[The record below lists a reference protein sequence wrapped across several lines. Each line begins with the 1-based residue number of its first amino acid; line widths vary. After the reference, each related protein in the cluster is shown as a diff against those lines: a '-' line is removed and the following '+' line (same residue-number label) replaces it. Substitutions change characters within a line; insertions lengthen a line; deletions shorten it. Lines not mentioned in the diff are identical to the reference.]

1 MTQLYAFRGLAL
13 ATLLAF
19 SVSGL
24 AFQPGQAQS
33 GLNLSDGAPV
43 DVHSVPQSF
52 SKLANRMMPAVV
64 SITTSQTVAT
74 GLPRFDSDNPLG
86 QFNPFFN
93 RGDEDGFRRQG
104 ALGSGFVISSDGL
117 IITNNHVIESADEI
131 EVVFSDGITRRAALI
146 GRDEDT
152 DLAVLKVETETDL
165 PYVVLADSDKAQVG
179 DWVMAI
185 GNPLGFQG
193 SVSVG
198 VVSALERDI
207 QSGRYDTYIQT
218 DAAINRG
225 NSGGPL
231 FTLAGEVLGVNTAI
245 ISPSGGS
252 IGIGFSI
259 PSNLVRQITGQI
271 IEFGTPRRGWLG
283 VNVDPIT
290 DTLAKAYR
298 LDKKTGVVI
307 TRIIEDGPA
316 QAANLE
322 VGDVL
327 LSFDDR
333 EIKNVR
339 GLTRVVADTE
349 IGKTVRVATVRD
361 GRKRSVDV
369 TLGELERDEDEDED
383 KKLDLPDGGLANNSV
398 GLQTGRL
405 EDGARR
411 TYAIPSDVTGALV
424 LSVSPRGPS
433 FGQIRK
439 GDVIIEAAFETIT
452 SAPEF
457 ERALKEAEKT
467 PDIPLL
473 LRIKREGRDIFIGI
487 ELDV

>member
-1 MTQLYAFRGLAL
+1 MHMWSSFRGIAIAAL
-13 ATLLAF
+13 L
-19 SVSGL
+19 GL
-24 AFQPGQAQS
+24 AVTHTGHAQT
-33 GLNLSDGAPV
+33 GLNLSDGPEV

-52 SKLANRMMPAVV
+52 SKLADRMMPAVV
-64 SITTSQTVAT
+64 SITTSQTVAS
-74 GLPRFDSDNPLG
+74 GLPRFDSENPLG

-104 ALGSGFVISSDGL
+104 ALGSGFVISEDGL

-131 EVVFSDGITRRAALI
+131 EAVFSDGTTRRAVLI
-146 GRDEDT
+146 GRDKDT
-152 DLAVLKVETETDL
+152 DLAVLKVEADAKL
-165 PYVVLADSDKAQVG
+165 PFVELADSDEAEVG

-259 PSNLVRQITGQI
+259 PANLVKQITGQI
-271 IEFGTPRRGWLG
+271 IEFGAPRRGWLG
-283 VNVDPIT
+283 VNVDPVT
-290 DTLAKAYR
+290 DEIAEAYG
-298 LDKKTGVVI
+298 LDETTGVVV
-307 TRIIEDGPA
+307 TRIVEDGPA
-316 QAANLE
+316 ETARLE
-322 VGDVL
+322 VGDIL
-327 LSFDDR
+327 LSFEGR
-333 EIKNVR
+333 EVESVR

-349 IGKTVRVATVRD
+349 IGKRVSVATVRD
-361 GRKRSVDV
+361 GRRRAVDV
-369 TLGELERDEDEDED
+369 TLGELEREEDDEEKPE
-383 KKLDLPDGGLANNSV
+383 LPDGGLANNSV
-398 GLQTGRL
+398 GLHTGKI

-411 TYAIPSDVTGALV
+411 NYSIPSDVTGALV
-424 LSVSPRGPS
+424 LSVAPRGPS

-439 GDVIIEAAFETIT
+439 GDVIIEAAFETIA
-452 SAPEF
+452 SARDF
-457 ERALKEAEKT
+457 ERALDKAEET
-467 PDIPLL
+467 PDKPLL
-473 LRIKREGRDIFIGI
+473 LRVKRRGRNIFIGI
-487 ELDV
+487 KLET

>member
-1 MTQLYAFRGLAL
+1 MYIWSSFRGIAI
-13 ATLLAF
+13 AMLL
-19 SVSGL
+19 GL
-24 AFQPGQAQS
+24 AVTNGGYAQT
-33 GLNLSDGAPV
+33 GLNLSDGPDV

-52 SKLANRMMPAVV
+52 SKLAVRMMPAVV
-64 SITTSQTVAT
+64 SITTSQTVASS
-74 GLPRFDSDNPLG
+74 LPRFDSENPLG

-93 RGDEDGFRRQG
+93 RGDEEGFRRQG
-104 ALGSGFVISSDGL
+104 ALGSGFVISAEGL

-131 EVVFSDGITRRAALI
+131 EAVFSDGVTRRAVLI
-146 GRDEDT
+146 GRDKDT
-152 DLAVLKVETETDL
+152 DLAVLKVESDTPL
-165 PYVVLADSDKAQVG
+165 PFVELADSDEAEVG

-259 PSNLVRQITGQI
+259 PANLVKQITGQI
-271 IEFGTPRRGWLG
+271 IEYGTPRRGWLG
-283 VNVDPIT
+283 VNVDPVT
-290 DTLAKAYR
+290 DEIAQAYG
-298 LDKKTGVVI
+298 LDKTTGVVV
-307 TRIIEDGPA
+307 TRIVEEGPA
-316 QAANLE
+316 AAARLE
-322 VGDVL
+322 VGDLL
-327 LSFDDR
+327 LSFDGR
-333 EIKNVR
+333 EIESVR

-349 IGKTVRVATVRD
+349 IGKKVSVATVRD
-361 GRKRSVDV
+361 GRTRAVDV
-369 TLGELERDEDEDED
+369 TLGELEREEDDEE
-383 KKLDLPDGGLANNSV
+383 KPDLPDGGLANNSV
-398 GLQTGRL
+398 GLHTGKI

-411 TYAIPSDVTGALV
+411 NYAIPSDVTGALV
-424 LSVSPRGPS
+424 LSVAPRGPS

-439 GDVIIEAAFETIT
+439 GDVIIAAGFETIR
-452 SAPEF
+452 SARDF
-457 ERALKEAEKT
+457 ERALDRAEEM
-467 PDIPLL
+467 PDKPLL
-473 LRIKREGRDIFIGI
+473 LRVKRRGRDIFIGI
-487 ELDV
+487 KLDV

>member
-1 MTQLYAFRGLAL
+1 MLNSLRGIAIAALFGLA
-13 ATLLAF
+13 ATGSAHGPAF
-19 SVSGL
+19 
-24 AFQPGQAQS
+24 AQA
-33 GLNLSDGAPV
+33 GLNLSDGPEV

-104 ALGSGFVISSDGL
+104 ALGSGFVISNDGL

-131 EVVFSDGITRRAALI
+131 EAVFSDGTTRRAVLI
-146 GRDEDT
+146 GRDADT
-152 DLAVLKVETETDL
+152 DLAVLKVESETPL
-165 PYVVLADSDKAQVG
+165 PFVELANSDQAEVG

-259 PSNLVRQITGQI
+259 PSNLVKQITDQI
-271 IEFGTPRRGWLG
+271 VEYGAPRRGWLG
-283 VNVDPIT
+283 VNVDAVT
-290 DTLAKAYR
+290 DTMAEAYG
-298 LDKKTGVVI
+298 LDTATGVVI
-307 TRIIEDGPA
+307 TRIVDDGPA
-316 QAANLE
+316 ETAKLE
-322 VGDVL
+322 VGDLL
-327 LSFDDR
+327 LSFDGR
-333 EIKNVR
+333 EIESVR

-349 IGKTVRVATVRD
+349 IGKKVSVATVRD
-361 GRKRSVDV
+361 GRRRAVDV
-369 TLGELERDEDEDED
+369 TLGELEREEDEEE
-383 KKLDLPDGGLANNSV
+383 KLELPDGGLANNSV
-398 GLQTGRL
+398 GLHTGRI

-411 TYAIPSDVTGALV
+411 TYNIASDVTGALV
-424 LSVSPRGPS
+424 VSVAPRGPS

-439 GDVIIEAAFETIT
+439 GDVIIEAAFETIS
-452 SAPEF
+452 SARDF
-457 ERALKEAEKT
+457 EKALEKAEET
-467 PDIPLL
+467 PDKPLL
-473 LRIKREGRDIFIGI
+473 LRVKRRGRDMFIGI

>member
-1 MTQLYAFRGLAL
+1 MYILNSFRGVAIAAL
-13 ATLLAF
+13 F
-19 SVSGL
+19 GL
-24 AFQPGQAQS
+24 AATPFAYAQAS
-33 GLNLSDGAPV
+33 LNLSDGPDV
-43 DVHSVPQSF
+43 DIHSVPQSF

-74 GLPRFDSDNPLG
+74 NLPRFDSDNPLG

-104 ALGSGFVISSDGL
+104 ALGSGFVISEDGL
-117 IITNNHVIESADEI
+117 IITNNHVIEAADEI
-131 EVVFSDGITRRAALI
+131 EAVFSDGTTRRATLI
-146 GRDEDT
+146 GRDTDT
-152 DLAVLKVETETDL
+152 DLAVLKVESETKL
-165 PYVVLADSDKAQVG
+165 PYVQLADSDNAEVG

-231 FTLAGEVLGVNTAI
+231 FTLGGEVLGVNTAI
-245 ISPSGGS
+245 VSPSGGS

-259 PSNLVRQITGQI
+259 PSNLVKQITGQI
-271 IEFGTPRRGWLG
+271 IELGAPRRGWLG
-283 VNVDPIT
+283 VNVDPVT
-290 DTLAKAYR
+290 QTLAQAYGLTKA
-298 LDKKTGVVI
+298 TGVIV
-307 TRIIEDGPA
+307 TRIVEEGPA
-316 QAANLE
+316 EDAKLE
-322 VGDVL
+322 VGDL
-327 LSFDDR
+327 LVSFDGR
-333 EIKNVR
+333 EIDGVR

-349 IGKTVRVATVRD
+349 IGKVVKVETIRD
-361 GRKRSVDV
+361 GRKRTVDV
-369 TLGELERDEDEDED
+369 TLGELEKAEDED
-383 KKLDLPDGGLANNSV
+383 KKPDLPDGGLANNSV
-398 GLQTGRL
+398 GLQTGRI

-439 GDVIIEAAFETIT
+439 GDVITEAAFETIAT
-452 SAPEF
+452 ARDF
-457 ERALKEAEKT
+457 ERVLAEAEKT
-467 PDIPLL
+467 PRKPLL
-473 LRIKREGRDIFIGI
+473 LRVKRAGRDIFIAI

>member
-1 MTQLYAFRGLAL
+1 MLFSIRVLAVAALAGLAL
-13 ATLLAF
+13 PAG
-19 SVSGL
+19 VY
-24 AFQPGQAQS
+24 AQS
-33 GLNLSDGAPV
+33 DLNLSNGPDV
-43 DVHSVPQSF
+43 DVHSAPESF
-52 SKLANRMMPAVV
+52 SSLANRMMPAVV

-104 ALGSGFVISSDGL
+104 ALGSGFVISEDGL

-131 EVVFSDGITRRAALI
+131 EAVFSDGTTRRATLI
-146 GRDEDT
+146 GRDVDT
-152 DLAVLKVETETDL
+152 DLAVLKVENDGKL
-165 PYVVLADSDKAQVG
+165 PFVQLADSDEAEVG

-259 PSNLVRQITGQI
+259 PANLVKQITGQI
-271 IEFGTPRRGWLG
+271 IEYGAPRRGWLG
-283 VNVDPIT
+283 VNVDPVT
-290 DTLAKAYR
+290 ETLAEAYG
-298 LDKKTGVVI
+298 LDETTGVIV
-307 TRIIEDGPA
+307 TRIIEEGPA
-316 QAANLE
+316 EAADLQI
-322 VGDVL
+322 GDVL
-327 LSFDDR
+327 LSFDGR
-333 EIKNVR
+333 EIESVR
-339 GLTRVVADTE
+339 SLTRVVADTE
-349 IGKTVRVATVRD
+349 IGATVKVATVRK
-361 GRKRSVDV
+361 GKRRDVDV
-369 TLGELERDEDEDED
+369 KLGELEREEDEDE
-383 KKLDLPDGGLANNSV
+383 KPELPDGGLANNSV
-398 GLQTGRL
+398 GLHTGRI

-411 TYAIPSDVTGALV
+411 NYAIPSDVTGALV
-424 LSVSPRGPS
+424 LSVAPRGPS
-433 FGQIRK
+433 FGQLRK
-439 GDVIIEAAFETIT
+439 GDVIIEAGFETIA
-452 SAPEF
+452 SPRDF
-457 ERALKEAEKT
+457 EKALETAEAAADGK
-467 PDIPLL
+467 PLV
-473 LRIKREGRDIFIGI
+473 LRVKRRGRDMFFAIK
-487 ELDV
+487 LDV